1 MSFDA
6 KKALRRLSFKP
17 LRIITTP
24 YRRLSDRRKL
34 ANEIQEEQ
42 RKIAEENSAELVHFH
57 EELWS
62 HWPNTVQHIRQ
73 DVSKEENNHE

>member
-1 MSFDA
+1 MPSNA
-6 KKALRRLSFKP
+6 KKAFQGLTLKP
-17 LRIITTP
+17 LRIITAP

-34 ANEIQEEQ
+34 ASELQEAQ
-42 RKIAEENSAELVHFH
+42 RKIAEETSEKLVHFH

-73 DVSKEENNHE
+73 HVSKEENNYE